1 MISLIQLPI
10 LAACSFLLVDMRR
23 FWICIDRMG
32 FLREV
37 GRRAPALLHGDIL
50 VASLTFL
57 PFLIA
62 AVDWLGIPLP
72 YQEGSFSPKL
82 AAVLSVGCLGG
93 ALLVLRDSGNRF
105 AGHWAG
111 TREGALR
118 TVAALRIIDAAE
130 LAYALE
136 FARQHEARHGS
147 KRGVAIDV
155 EEREVRK

>member
-10 LAACSFLLVDMRR
+10 LAACYFLLLDMRR

-32 FLREV
+32 CLREV

-62 AVDWLGIPLP
+62 AVDWFGIPLP
-72 YQEGSFSPKL
+72 YQEGPVSPKL

-93 ALLVLRDSGNRF
+93 ALLALRNSGNRF

-111 TREGALR
+111 TRESALR

-130 LAYALE
+130 LAYALD
-136 FARQHEARHGS
+136 FAQQHVARHGS
-147 KRGVAIDV
+147 SRRVAIDLK
-155 EEREVRK
+155 EREARK

>member
-10 LAACSFLLVDMRR
+10 LAVCSALLLDMRR
-23 FWICIDRMG
+23 FWICIYRMG
-32 FLREV
+32 SLREV
-37 GRRAPALLHGDIL
+37 GRRAPALLLGDIL

-62 AVDWLGIPLP
+62 AIDWFGIPLP
-72 YQEGSFSPKL
+72 YQEGPVSPKI

-130 LAYALE
+130 LAYALD
-136 FARQHEARHGS
+136 FAQQREARHGS
-147 KRGVAIDV
+147 NRRVAIDV
-155 EEREVRK
+155 EEQEVRK